1 MNNIITP
8 AEMYWLLKLDD
19 IRGIIIAV
27 AIISLLVTIVIGA
40 LCFIF
45 NGPGYEETSEKDR
58 NTYIRRSIVSFII
71 TIVIGLSAAAMP
83 STKQYAAIKVVPLI
97 VNSDAAKKIATDA
110 SDIYSM
116 GIKALKEVL
125 TDDSSKESAK

>member
-19 IRGIIIAV
+19 IRSIVIAV
-27 AIISLLVTIVIGA
+27 AIVALLITIVAWA

-45 NGPGYEETSEKDR
+45 NGPCYEDVTDKER
-58 NTYIRRSIVSFII
+58 NTYLRRAVVSAII

-83 STKQYAAIKVVPLI
+83 STKQYAAIKVIPLI